1 MLGSGAKY
9 RVSLTHI
16 TSFLLSSS
24 PSRMSSLTKDFSM
37 RSFYFISDSMISSSR
52 NYLISW
58 FSMISFAPI
67 SIINCSVETKTKS
80 WSMFKVMEAK
90 KHHPLQKKDS
100 KDKKVKPK
108 RLMKM
113 RKMLILKKPQ
123 KRTLLNSTDYHTSS
137 GQSKTMPRSSQETVT
152 EWVLNT
158 NFTSTTNF
166 MVLIKKMPYHIQ
178 TGFISVRHKHHRP
191 DNRSKKTQ

>member
-1 MLGSGAKY
+1 
-9 RVSLTHI
+9 
-16 TSFLLSSS
+16 
-24 PSRMSSLTKDFSM
+24 
-37 RSFYFISDSMISSSR
+37 
-52 NYLISW
+52 
-58 FSMISFAPI
+58 MISFAPI

-152 EWVLNT
+152 E
-158 NFTSTTNF
+158 
-166 MVLIKKMPYHIQ
+166 
-178 TGFISVRHKHHRP
+178 
-191 DNRSKKTQ
+191 